1 MRLFKV
7 KYLEITNVCSD
18 FLEMAKHL
26 ATTIIDE
33 RDFDL
38 VDKTILPVIETE
50 CHGRSVEG
58 NRGHAGKRYK
68 YEAFNIRLK
77 VCSDDHGLFNGD
89 DECAAKGYGGREVL
103 GSLEYMKQHQPG
115 KCYHNARLD
124 LDNTP
129 AVYTHGWP
137 NVTLSPCLVVF
148 GVHENGRFK
157 YPFDVRS
164 GLPWLSGS
172 GSC

>member
-1 MRLFKV
+1 MEPPTDRATHQKV
-7 KYLEITNVCSD
+7 KYLEITNACND

-33 RDFDL
+33 RNL
-38 VDKTILPVIETE
+38 NMVDKTIRPVIESD

-77 VCSDDHGLFNGD
+77 VCCDDHGLFNGD

-115 KCYHNARLD
+115 KLRGSVKYQNATRHGTNNTYFRSSHHTYCHRLSHCIIQRMD
-124 LDNTP
+124 SP
-129 AVYTHGWP
+129 RS
-137 NVTLSPCLVVF
+137 LSAKPQA
-148 GVHENGRFK
+148 
-157 YPFDVRS
+157 
-164 GLPWLSGS
+164 
-172 GSC
+172 